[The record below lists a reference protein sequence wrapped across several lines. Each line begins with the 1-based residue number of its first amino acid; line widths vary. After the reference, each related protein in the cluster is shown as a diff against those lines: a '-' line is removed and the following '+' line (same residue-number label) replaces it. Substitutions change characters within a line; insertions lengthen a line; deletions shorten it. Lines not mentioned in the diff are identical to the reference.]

1 MSKGCGREKV
11 TYLVLVPQIQ
21 RKEEISSWLCLMA
34 SGDVKYNFPVE
45 G

>member
-1 MSKGCGREKV
+1 MSKGYGRVKV

-21 RKEEISSWLCLMA
+21 RKKEKKYRA
-34 SGDVKYNFPVE
+34 GAGDVKYNFSAQ